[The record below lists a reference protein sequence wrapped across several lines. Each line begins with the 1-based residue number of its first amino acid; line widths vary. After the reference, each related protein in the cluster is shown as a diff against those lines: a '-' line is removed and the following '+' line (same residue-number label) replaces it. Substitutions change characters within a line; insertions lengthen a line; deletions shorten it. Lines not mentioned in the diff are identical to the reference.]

1 MLGGTGVKEVVELT
15 TREQQWSLSDAG
27 MKPGKQALLKSTT
40 RVALLEICSSF
51 FSLPPF
57 SVLY

>member
-1 MLGGTGVKEVVELT
+1 MLGGTRVKEAMELT
-15 TREQQWSLSDAG
+15 TREQQWSLSNAG

-40 RVALLEICSSF
+40 CVALSEVCSSF

-57 SVLY
+57 SVFY